1 MINYKNIQDSIEF
14 YEKRGFKRVESPW
27 TVTKA
32 ISDIT
37 KPVFDP
43 GETLPDFTIKEKNKV
58 LVASG
63 EQSFLYLYNKGFLPK
78 GQFQT
83 VTPCF
88 REDSFDSFHTKYFLK
103 NELIKTDQVDEDS
116 LDYVLGTAFDFFQ
129 TRLGA
134 RVVIQ
139 TIVPGREY
147 DISFD
152 NIELGSYG
160 IRSCDFL
167 SWVYATG
174 VAEPRLS
181 RVMEKY
187 GIPQK

>member
-37 KPVFDP
+37 KPVFGP

-129 TRLGA
+129 TRLGD

>member
-14 YEKRGFKRVESPW
+14 YEKLGFKRVESPW

-37 KPVFDP
+37 KPVFGP
-43 GETLPDFTIKEKNKV
+43 GETIPDFTIKEKNKV

-88 REDSFDSFHTKYFLK
+88 REDSFDSFHTKYFIK
-103 NELIKTDQVDEDS
+103 NELIKTDNVDEYS
-116 LDYVLGTAFDFFQ
+116 LEYVIGVTFDFFK
-129 TRLGA
+129 TKLGNE
-134 RVVIQ
+134 VTIQ
-139 TIVPGREY
+139 TIVPGKEY
-147 DISFD
+147 DIVYD
-152 NIELGSYG
+152 GIELGSYG

>member
-1 MINYKNIQDSIEF
+1 MINYKNIQDSINF
-14 YEKRGFKRVESPW
+14 YEVRGFRRIESPW

-37 KPVFDP
+37 KPIFGP
-43 GETLPDFTIKEKNKV
+43 GETFPDFTIKEKNKV

-83 VTPCF
+83 TTPCF
-88 REDSFDSFHTKYFLK
+88 RDDAFDVFHTKYFLK
-103 NELIKTDQVDEDS
+103 NELIKTDKVDEDS
-116 LDYVLGTAFDFFQ
+116 LEYVMGVALDFFKSK
-129 TRLGA
+129 LGNDV
-134 RVVIQ
+134 RIQ
-139 TIVPGREY
+139 TIRAGKEY

-160 IRSCDFL
+160 IRSCEFL
-167 SWVYATG
+167 DWVYATG

>member
-1 MINYKNIQDSIEF
+1 MINYRNIQDSIEF
-14 YEKRGFKRVESPW
+14 YGRKGFLRVESPW

-37 KPVFDP
+37 KPRPGP
-43 GETLPDFTIKEKNKV
+43 GETIPDFTIKEKNKV

-63 EQSFLYLYNKGFLPK
+63 EQSFLYLYNKGFIPK

-83 VTPCF
+83 TTPCF
-88 REDSFDSFHTKYFLK
+88 REDSFDAFHTKYFLK
-103 NELIKTDQVDEDS
+103 NELIKTDKVDEDS
-116 LDYVLGTAFDFFQ
+116 LDYVLGIAHEFFKSK
-129 TRLGA
+129 LGDD
-134 RVVIQ
+134 VKIQ
-139 TIVPGREY
+139 TIVPGKEY

-160 IRSCDFL
+160 IRRCDFL
-167 SWVYATG
+167 DWIYATG

>member
-1 MINYKNIQDSIEF
+1 MINYNHIQDSIEF

-37 KPVFDP
+37 KPRPGP

-88 REDSFDSFHTKYFLK
+88 REDEFDSLHTKYFLK
-103 NELIKTDQVDEDS
+103 NELIKTDVVNEDS
-116 LDYVLGTAFDFFQ
+116 LEYVIGVAFEFFKVRIGHGV
-129 TRLGA
+129 T
-134 RVVIQ
+134 IQ
-139 TIVPGREY
+139 TIVSGKEY
-147 DISFD
+147 DIVYND
-152 NIELGSYG
+152 IELESYG